1 MTTSKAVGETVK
13 LRIEANGNVTIEG
26 VKELPQL
33 GKDKKKLYPYQPNDH
48 LPWRCNKA

>member
-1 MTTSKAVGETVK
+1 MTASKAVGETVK

-33 GKDKKKLYPYQPNDH
+33 GKDKKTIP
-48 LPWRCNKA
+48 LPAKRSPSMAM